1 MTLLCK
7 KINLATLLGA
17 LVIFFL
23 PWLDMQCNGN
33 SMVTQTGFQ
42 AVSGGGTLSEEMKN
56 LANLGGDKS
65 KDSDGEAKDKNP
77 VAALAKNDRPSQA
90 WLAAGALLLIAL
102 ALILAVRAV
111 LSANANDLSPIALLA
126 TMALGFVA
134 LQLLLGF
141 PLEATAKQALAA
153 SQNGDAAKDTP
164 FASLGAAMVRIQVI
178 RQPWIWAELAFLAV
192 PGLLWINDAIN
203 RRNRGR

>member
-1 MTLLCK
+1 MSLLGK

-42 AVSGGGTLSEEMKN
+42 SVHGGGTLSEEMEN
-56 LANLGGDKS
+56 LAGMGGN
-65 KDSDGEAKDKNP
+65 KDSAQKDSAKAFSED
-77 VAALAKNDRPSQA
+77 DRPSPA
-90 WLAAGALLLIAL
+90 WLAAGALLLIGF
-102 ALILAVRAV
+102 ALILAVRGVMNAQ
-111 LSANANDLSPIALLA
+111 ANDLSAIALLA

-141 PLEATAKQALAA
+141 PLETTARQALAEA
-153 SQNGDAAKDTP
+153 QNSDAGKNNP
-164 FASLGAAMVRIQVI
+164 FAGLGAAMVRIQVI
-178 RQPWIWAELAFLAV
+178 RQPVIWAELALLAV

-203 RRNRGR
+203 RRNRN